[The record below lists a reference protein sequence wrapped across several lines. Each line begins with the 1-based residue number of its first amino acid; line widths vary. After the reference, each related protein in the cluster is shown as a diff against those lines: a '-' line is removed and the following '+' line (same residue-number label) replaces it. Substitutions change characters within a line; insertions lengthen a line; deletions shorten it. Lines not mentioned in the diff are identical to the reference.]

1 MSTRT
6 APKRPKYD
14 ACIKALQPAGPS
26 ESALAPASM
35 RACTTAV
42 CPIWAARIRGVNPCL
57 SFIFTSAPPQSWLE
71 PPRDRHQRMTKQEE
85 FCRTYPEHSDRLR
98 PAPARGGKQYRLV
111 WPRAPTAYLQTRLAR
126 SHLFVLGTDLR
137 RHLL

>member
-1 MSTRT
+1 
-6 APKRPKYD
+6 
-14 ACIKALQPAGPS
+14 
-26 ESALAPASM
+26 M

-57 SFIFTSAPPQSWLE
+57 SFIFTSAPASIMARTTSRPPPKDDQARRVLPDISGAFGSVRAE
-71 PPRDRHQRMTKQEE
+71 PV
-85 FCRTYPEHSDRLR
+85 
-98 PAPARGGKQYRLV
+98 RGWKQYRPV